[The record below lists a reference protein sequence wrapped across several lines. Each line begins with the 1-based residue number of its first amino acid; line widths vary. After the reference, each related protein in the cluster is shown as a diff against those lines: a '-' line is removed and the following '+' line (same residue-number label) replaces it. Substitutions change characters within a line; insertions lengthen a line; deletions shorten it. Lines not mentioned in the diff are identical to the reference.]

1 MNKNLFNLLS
11 KFSKNEWNEFG
22 DFLSSPYFVKGRDYS
37 ELYDFLKKYFQKPGY
52 APEISND
59 AVLKKIKNTLSNQTL
74 ENRFSELNKLAEKFL
89 TLKNLESNQINYF
102 SLLYEELSK
111 RDLFVNFH
119 TSFLGNKDKLIPVSS
134 ADFIPYS
141 KIIQAEGFYQ
151 RYKMDFQGTYNQFC
165 RQADCLTAFSLDRLL
180 YFATEFYFADMYGTK
195 YEAKRTKKVLSNIDF
210 DSFFKLVTPADSE
223 FYRSVLLRYHV
234 YNSIV
239 NPDNHGLIDVAE
251 EYFEN
256 TKTGIS
262 LDVKIDYFQK
272 MQANF
277 VHHIN
282 KGEQGF
288 LNKLFDLMN
297 ARLDDGETINFGLL
311 DYPSSEFRDIVV
323 IGLRV
328 EEFDWVENFIGKY
341 SALLPEA
348 FMEEEKTLAHLK
360 LYFAKKDFL
369 RVLLIIRKQ
378 KPSKKHVHNIDVYK
392 YKLMTNYE
400 LNYSDDLKLTID
412 NLNYYLKKEGI
423 VEIQKKGTLIF
434 IQFLI
439 RLMKLKSGTSDETP
453 DSFVS
458 SLTKETEPLPEKRWF
473 LEKAA
478 EL

>member
-1 MNKNLFNLLS
+1 MNKNLFSLLS
-11 KFSKNEWNEFG
+11 KLTNEEWNEFG
-22 DFLSSPYFVKGRDYS
+22 DFIASPYFVKGRDYS
-37 ELYDFLKKYFQKPGY
+37 ELFQFLKKHF
-52 APEISND
+52 
-59 AVLKKIKNTLSNQTL
+59 KKTKDDSLLTTEYLMKKFSSTTSQQTL
-74 ENRFSELNKLAEKFL
+74 GNRLSELNKLAEKYL
-89 TLKNLESNQINYF
+89 ILKNLESNQINYF

-119 TSFLGNKDKLIPVSS
+119 TSFSGNKDKLIPVSS

-180 YFATEFYFADMYGTK
+180 YFATEFYFADIYGVK

-210 DSFFKLVTPADSE
+210 DSFFKLVTPVDTE
-223 FYRSVLLRYHV
+223 FYRCVLLRYHV

-288 LNKLFDLMN
+288 LRKLFDLMN
-297 ARLDDGETINFGLL
+297 ARLDDGETINFGLH

-378 KPSKKHVHNIDVYK
+378 KPSKKHVHNVDMYM

-412 NLNYYLKKEGI
+412 NLNNYLRKEGL
-423 VEIQKKGTLIF
+423 VEIQKKGILIF
-434 IQFLI
+434 IPFLK
-439 RLMKLKSGTSDETP
+439 RLMKLKSGNSEETK
-453 DSFVS
+453 DSFIS
-458 SLTKETEPLPEKRWF
+458 SVNKETEPLDGNRWL